1 MYDTPMYVYTLRAP
15 CARPSVGSLRAVPL
29 ESLSE
34 PDSGSFPDED
44 SGHLRQWQLPYS
56 ISLSLSSLLLSLLLS
71 FDVTAPAV
79 TAPSVEGDPQADIYI
94 YIYIYYIHILSEVTS
109 WVSGACLDR
118 LSRRGVLSNLVRRVI
133 AVAREARK
141 LAQSSLIISS
151 IIVIVSSS
159 SSSSSSSSLRR
170 PRGGSLAQAFFPE
183 ESGSRGPRIPFGT
196 G

>member
-1 MYDTPMYVYTLRAP
+1 MYILYALYVYIYIYM
-15 CARPSVGSLRAVPL
+15 CMCV
-29 ESLSE
+29 
-34 PDSGSFPDED
+34 
-44 SGHLRQWQLPYS
+44 
-56 ISLSLSSLLLSLLLS
+56 
-71 FDVTAPAV
+71 
-79 TAPSVEGDPQADIYI
+79 DIYI
-94 YIYIYYIHILSEVTS
+94 YIYIHILSEVTS